1 MCVNCGVQGCGCN
14 PSQIQ
19 IPIGPQGPTGMT
31 GPIGAPGQNGTNGR
45 SIINSTY
52 NASTGVV
59 TFYYSDNTTSVTGD
73 LRGADG
79 SGGSGGGSSAGS
91 DIINEFT
98 SNTFD
103 EYNDFIDSALA
114 QWRAQMHPT
123 GVISMFAASTANFA
137 NGYGIDLPGGSNLLG
152 WAICNG
158 NPYTK
163 SITGSAGGNTVLSP
177 DLTGK
182 FVVGVDGTT
191 FTVGSQGGS
200 VMHDH
205 TIAPLSTNQI
215 PKHTH
220 GIGGVTITMEAHS
233 HGSGT
238 LATSAAGEHRHRIW
252 EDTYTGGSN
261 SRGLDNGSVGFNNST
276 NPNYPT
282 DQGGYDN
289 LMSLAGSHSHTV
301 TGSTGSNSVNGTLA
315 GLTDQN
321 TSTQLGI
328 TTNSSN
334 GLPPYYSI
342 IYLIKI

>member
-31 GPIGAPGQNGTNGR
+31 GPIGPPGQNGTNGR
-45 SIINSTY
+45 SIIDSNYNSE
-52 NASTGVV
+52 TGVV

-98 SNTFD
+98 SNTFE

-182 FVVGVDGTT
+182 FVVGVDGAT
-191 FTVGSQGGS
+191 FTVGSQGGDIS
-200 VMHDH
+200 HDH

-220 GIGGVTITMEAHS
+220 GVGGVTIAMEAHS
-233 HGSGT
+233 HASGT
-238 LATSAAGEHRHRIW
+238 LATS
-252 EDTYTGGSN
+252 S
-261 SRGLDNGSVGFNNST
+261 
-276 NPNYPT
+276 
-282 DQGGYDN
+282 
-289 LMSLAGSHSHTV
+289 AGSHSHEIKRTNNG
-301 TGSTGSNSVNGTLA
+301 TGAFTGWEEGAFDAGDTYTYTNLSGPLPIKENGEHTHTISGSTESKSVNGTLA

-328 TTNSSN
+328 TTNDSN
-334 GLPPYYSI
+334 NLPPYYSI

>member
-31 GPIGAPGQNGTNGR
+31 GPIGPPGQNGTNGR
-45 SIINSTY
+45 SIIDSNY
-52 NASTGVV
+52 NPNTGVV

-98 SNTFD
+98 SNTFE
-103 EYNDFIDSALA
+103 EYNDFIDSSLA

-177 DLTGK
+177 NLTGK
-182 FVVGVDGTT
+182 FVVGVDGIT

-200 VMHDH
+200 ATHQHNID
-205 TIAPLSTNQI
+205 PLSTNQI
-215 PKHTH
+215 PKHRH
-220 GIGGVTITMEAHS
+220 GVNGVTIAMEAHS

-238 LATSAAGEHRHRIW
+238 LAAA
-252 EDTYTGGSN
+252 S
-261 SRGLDNGSVGFNNST
+261 
-276 NPNYPT
+276 
-282 DQGGYDN
+282 
-289 LMSLAGSHSHTV
+289 AGSHSHEVLHDATFDGAGRR
-301 TGSTGSNSVNGTLA
+301 TIDLQNNATDLGYTSKNSDNNLYIKENGAHTHTISGSTESKSVNGTLA
-315 GLTDQN
+315 GLTDEN
-321 TSTQLGI
+321 TSTQAGI
-328 TTNSSN
+328 TTQNAN
-334 GLPPYYSI
+334 NLPPYYSI